1 MMPFEKEFNE
11 IINEIIKVNKEM
23 TQSELAAKCVVS
35 STAVMKWL
43 NNGKVDMENLKK
55 ICIATD
61 RSPNEIMGFVDEQT
75 FTKDEQDL
83 IIKFRKLPKDIQ
95 EIVIN
100 IINK

>member
-1 MMPFEKEFNE
+1 MPFEKEFNE

-23 TQSELAAKCVVS
+23 TQSELAAKCGVS

-75 FTKDEQDL
+75 FTKDEQDI

-100 IINK
+100 IISK

>member
-1 MMPFEKEFNE
+1 MNSKKPTPRH
-11 IINEIIKVNKEM
+11 IIIKM
-23 TQSELAAKCVVS
+23 L
-35 STAVMKWL
+35 
-43 NNGKVDMENLKK
+43 DMENLKK

>member
-1 MMPFEKEFNE
+1 MPFEKDFND

-23 TQSELAAKCVVS
+23 TQSELAAKCGVS

-43 NNGKVDMENLKK
+43 NNGKVDMENLKN
-55 ICIATD
+55 ICIATN
-61 RSPNEIMGFVDEQT
+61 RSPNEIMGYTEDNT

>member
-1 MMPFEKEFNE
+1 MMPFEKDFND

-23 TQSELAAKCVVS
+23 TQSELAAKCGVS

-43 NNGKVDMENLKK
+43 NSGKVDMENLKK

-61 RSPNEIMGFVDEQT
+61 RSPNEIMGYVDEHT